1 MSDPTL
7 STEGAALADAALVHS
22 ARIEVVA
29 AAAGLQEWPL
39 DAAAAVRM
47 RHVLAERVPSAQQA
61 LSRLQS
67 QSPLPGEV
75 LAVAPRLLRA
85 LPGRAQQ
92 GAPLGTPD
100 ATDHTRPGGWL
111 GSEGGAAS

>member
-1 MSDPTL
+1 MTDPTL
-7 STEGAALADAALVHS
+7 STEGAALAVAALVHS

-47 RHVLAERVPSAQQA
+47 RHVLTERVPSAQQA

-67 QSPLPGEV
+67 QSPLPGV
-75 LAVAPRLLRA
+75 VAAVPRPLRA
-85 LPGRAQQ
+85 IPGGAQQ
-92 GAPLGTPD
+92 DTPPGTPD
-100 ATDHTRPGGWL
+100 AADHTRPGGWP